1 MHGQGIHYIS
11 ETAPP
16 KHKND
21 VEYLNNRAALLDNN
35 ITQDFCFCA
44 NGTETDRGEGIK
56 EARTRIISSYAY
68 HLPASHFCLWSTLS
82 ALSAI
87 RSVFHSGRAAA

>member
-35 ITQDFCFCA
+35 ITQFLCA
-44 NGTETDRGEGIK
+44 NGTDRGEVWHTGVGA
-56 EARTRIISSYAY
+56 ARMPGHESYATATY
-68 HLPASHFCLWSTLS
+68 SRWPDFWSLVYPVRL
-82 ALSAI
+82 LSAI
-87 RSVFHSGRAAA
+87 